1 MKQKLSCNPY
11 VGDDVDICDNEK
23 CTRELEQMVEAMK
36 GAVAMDIV
44 LFGWNFCSVSL
55 FSRNRFARKARLQ
68 LAATMSSEQSG
79 ARTTGESVWLGIE
92 SYAALFKYETMRN
105 FTFRWAGVVRHDG
118 KSQDLTL
125 HTFVRKLGLSI
136 AKNANSVQCLRIN
149 AENGGFAKQLL
160 SLDAWK
166 EAFPS
171 LKGAY
176 LISDP
181 SYDASD
187 VSPHLRKH
195 VRSLALF
202 EFSGAPMIHQGYL
215 DLIGSMIRKNVIA
228 EICFDLRLLC
238 HTKVLDDTLR
248 SVRSFQVRFSHCPAI
263 TLPPAT
269 AAAMDNLAR
278 SFERTKADGD
288 KLQSL
293 SVHVSASIFSETA
306 VETMIRSR
314 PNLQVL
320 SVQTFGSRDFFGV
333 CQAVASSTLTK
344 FVCIF
349 YLTYW
354 SGVAIVG
361 ELMQHSTI
369 RDLELIASIFP
380 SEANAFVEGVAEG
393 LRATRLRRFHLTM
406 SFHQEGVSI
415 AVMTKLYESLRENR
429 SLMDIQLKGEF
440 WDPWRESLRNYY
452 PREPPCPFSFFD
464 FLSSRNQYLSQ
475 VLLPYEY
482 SLPAGLWP
490 LILESAS
497 SDASILYYLLTF
509 QPHLAE
515 GTVKRT
521 VAADRE
527 WTTSP
532 LGSKIPNL
540 PIK

>member
-1 MKQKLSCNPY
+1 
-11 VGDDVDICDNEK
+11 
-23 CTRELEQMVEAMK
+23 MV
-36 GAVAMDIV
+36 
-44 LFGWNFCSVSL
+44 
-55 FSRNRFARKARLQ
+55 R
-68 LAATMSSEQSG
+68 
-79 ARTTGESVWLGIE
+79 
-92 SYAALFKYETMRN
+92 Y
-105 FTFRWAGVVRHDG
+105 DG

-238 HTKVLDDTLR
+238 HTKLLDDTLR

-293 SVHVSASIFSETA
+293 SVHVPEAFFRETV

-354 SGVAIVG
+354 SVKAGVAIVG

-380 SEANAFVEGVAEG
+380 SEANAFVEVVAEG

-406 SFHQEGVSI
+406 SFQEGVSI

-482 SLPAGLWP
+482 SLPSGLWP